1 MKELPQGVVLAFDF
15 GLARTGVAVGNTLT
29 RSARALAIL
38 DATTNEWR
46 PAYLVAGVPRM
57 GDGAPSSLTARCE
70 RFARQLGGRF
80 RLPVATV
87 DERFSSVEVADGR
100 NRIDDEAAR
109 VILEQHFREAEA
121 AAPRVEG

>member
-1 MKELPQGVVLAFDF
+1 
-15 GLARTGVAVGNTLT
+15 
-29 RSARALAIL
+29 
-38 DATTNEWR
+38 
-46 PAYLVAGVPRM
+46 M

-121 AAPRVEG
+121 AALRGEG